1 MKSGLADAV
10 GLGEAV
16 GVGET
21 EGLGETEGVGEV
33 EGLAES
39 VGDAELDGSGAGV
52 SAALPANWNSTVLKM
67 IGVLRKS
74 FQNRGLGFNTV
85 PSLLFF
91 RKRCPFMARAER
103 KAAAAES
110 AKTGVMT
117 HRQIMLV
124 LAGLMSGMF
133 LSALDQSVVG
143 SAMRTIADDLQ
154 GLELQAWATTAY
166 LITSTITTPIYGKL
180 GDIFGRR
187 RLFIAAITIFVVGSV
202 AAAFSASM
210 FELAAWRAL
219 QGVGA
224 GGLFTLSLTIL
235 ADIVP
240 PRERARY
247 QGAFMA
253 VFGTSSVLGPLI
265 GGLFADM
272 NQFIF
277 IDGWRWI
284 FLINLP
290 IGVVAMLMVV
300 SFLHVPHTARKS
312 RIDWWGAATIIMAVV
327 PLLLVA
333 EQGRE
338 WGWTSSLSIS
348 MYATGVVGIIA
359 FILVERKM
367 GTDALL
373 PLSLFKSSTF
383 SMSTIIGV
391 IVGVGMFGGMM
402 TIPLLLQIAKGASP
416 TEAGLLMIPMTI
428 GMMTASMGS
437 GIITGKTGKY
447 KGFLIGGTGL
457 MAASYVYFSMMTL
470 EWEIWQ
476 ISIGMVFLG
485 LGLGQLMQTLTI
497 AAQNS
502 VGPRDIGVATSSA
515 TFFRQMGGT
524 LGVAVF
530 ISLLFAALSEKAAWI
545 AEQIAAALKANP
557 ALLSLPENQILTEAG
572 PGGLGELVNTDSSFL
587 NTISPEIAHPIQQAF
602 IESSTVVFSSAA
614 AIIAVAFVLT
624 FFVKEI
630 PLRDKAGFAAAA
642 DDEAAEAKLSS
653 MH

>member
-1 MKSGLADAV
+1 
-10 GLGEAV
+10 
-16 GVGET
+16 
-21 EGLGETEGVGEV
+21 
-33 EGLAES
+33 
-39 VGDAELDGSGAGV
+39 
-52 SAALPANWNSTVLKM
+52 
-67 IGVLRKS
+67 
-74 FQNRGLGFNTV
+74 
-85 PSLLFF
+85 
-91 RKRCPFMARAER
+91 MARAER
-103 KAAAAES
+103 KAAAEES

-166 LITSTITTPIYGKL
+166 LITSTVTTPLYGKL

-187 RLFIAAITIFVVGSV
+187 RLFIFAIAVFVVGSV
-202 AAAFSASM
+202 AAAFSTSM
-210 FELAAWRAL
+210 YELAAWRAF
-219 QGVGA
+219 QGIGA

-247 QGAFMA
+247 QGMFMA

-265 GGLFADM
+265 GGLFADIDK
-272 NQFIF
+272 FLF

-290 IGVVAMLMVV
+290 IGVIAMIMVV

-312 RIDWWGAATIIMAVV
+312 KIDWMGSVAIIVAVV

-333 EQGRE
+333 EQGRD
-338 WGWTSSLSIS
+338 WGWDSANAIT
-348 MYATGVVGIIA
+348 MYAIGVFGILA
-359 FILVERKM
+359 FIFIERKM
-367 GTDALL
+367 GDDAIL
-373 PLSLFKSSTF
+373 PLKLFKSTTF
-383 SMSTIIGV
+383 SMSTGIGV

-402 TIPLLLQIAKGASP
+402 TIPLILQIVKGASP
-416 TEAGLLMIPMTI
+416 TEAGLLMIPITI

-447 KGFLIGGTGL
+447 KIFMVAGTGMMTL
-457 MAASYVYFSMMTL
+457 AYVYFTFMTYD
-470 EWEIWQ
+470 WTIWQ
-476 ISIGMVFLG
+476 ISGGMVLMG

-497 AAQNS
+497 AAQNA
-502 VGPRDIGVATSSA
+502 VEPRDIGVATSSS

-524 LGVAVF
+524 AGVAVF
-530 ISLLFAALSEKAAWI
+530 LSILFATLADKGSWI
-545 AEQIAAALKANP
+545 GQQIKSVIMANP
-557 ALLSLPENQILTEAG
+557 SLMALPENEILKNTDTAG
-572 PGGLGELVNTDSSFL
+572 IADMVSTDSSFL
-587 NTISPEIAHPIQQAF
+587 QTISPEISKPILVAF
-602 IESSTVVFSSAA
+602 TEAGVSVFQAA
-614 AIIAVAFVLT
+614 AIVIAIAFVLSW
-624 FFVKEI
+624 FVKEV
-630 PLRDKAGFAAAA
+630 PLRKVSGVAAKA
-642 DDEAAEAKLSS
+642 EEEAKLAS

>member
-1 MKSGLADAV
+1 
-10 GLGEAV
+10 
-16 GVGET
+16 
-21 EGLGETEGVGEV
+21 
-33 EGLAES
+33 
-39 VGDAELDGSGAGV
+39 
-52 SAALPANWNSTVLKM
+52 
-67 IGVLRKS
+67 
-74 FQNRGLGFNTV
+74 
-85 PSLLFF
+85 
-91 RKRCPFMARAER
+91 MARAER

-117 HRQIMLV
+117 HRQIVLV
-124 LAGLMSGMF
+124 LVGLMSGMF

-187 RLFIAAITIFVVGSV
+187 RLFITAIGIFIAGSV
-202 AAAFSASM
+202 GAAFSASM
-210 FELAAWRAL
+210 FDLAAWRAF

-224 GGLFTLSLTIL
+224 GGLFTLSITIL

-272 NQFIF
+272 NEFLF
-277 IDGWRWI
+277 VEGWRWI
-284 FLINLP
+284 FLINFP
-290 IGVVAMLMVV
+290 IGVVALFMVV
-300 SFLHVPHTARKS
+300 SFLHVPHTPRKS
-312 RIDWWGAATIIMAVV
+312 KIDWFGAATIIVAVV
-327 PLLLVA
+327 PILLVA

-338 WGWTSSLSIS
+338 WGWSSAMSIA
-348 MYATGVVGIIA
+348 MYVTGAIGIVS
-359 FILVERKM
+359 FIFVERRM
-367 GTDALL
+367 GADALL

-383 SMSTIIGV
+383 RMSTIIGV
-391 IVGVGMFGGMM
+391 IVGIGMFGGMM
-402 TIPLLLQIAKGASP
+402 TIPLILQIVEGASP

-437 GIITGKTGKY
+437 GIITGRTGKY
-447 KGFLIGGTGL
+447 KMFLVAGTGL
-457 MAASYVYFSMMTL
+457 MASAYAYFAFITVD
-470 EWEIWQ
+470 WEIWQ

-502 VGPRDIGVATSSA
+502 VEARDIGVATSSA

-530 ISLLFAALSEKAAWI
+530 LSILFAVLSDKAQWI
-545 AEQIAAALKANP
+545 GEEIKKVITANP
-557 ALLSLPENQILTEAG
+557 ALLQEPQNAILQNAG

-587 NTISPEIAHPIQQAF
+587 QVISPEIALPIQTAF
-602 IESSTVVFSSAA
+602 VQSGAIVFGSAA
-614 AIIAVAFVLT
+614 VVVAVAFVLT
-624 FFVKEI
+624 LFVKEI

-642 DDEAAEAKLSS
+642 DDAKTAS